1 MKALSLKELEAFD
14 PASLQIENPESDPMY
29 EARLV
34 WLLDNQPQR
43 VAKLFQENPEKLK
56 AELLQNLQLASL
68 ELQRLRL
75 KGEAR
80 DLAEEKVLGLVVAP
94 ADGPALSSNPPK
106 PLPENDRE
114 KILSSLLS

>member
-1 MKALSLKELEAFD
+1 MRALSLKELEKFD
-14 PASLQIENPESDPMY
+14 PSGLQIEEPQSDPMY

-43 VAKLFQENPEKLK
+43 VAKLFRENPEKLK

-68 ELQRLRL
+68 ELQRLIL
-75 KGEAR
+75 KGEPR

-94 ADGPALSSNPPK
+94 ADGPALSSKPPR
-106 PLPENDRE
+106 PLPESDRE
-114 KILSSLLS
+114 KILNSLLS